1 MLTGGEQEL
10 GGPRNF
16 QVTIARPAPK
26 SSSEAL
32 EWRMKKWLE
41 FFSLWMCCFFLI
53 PSDVQGQVG
62 EASLAGL
69 VSDRTGA
76 VIPQAK
82 VALQGEDGALVRSV
96 TSRQDGT
103 YLIPTLLPGRY
114 TLTVSAGGF
123 ETQRT
128 RPFDLTSGQTA
139 AINFSLKVASS
150 SAQVTVEDI
159 APVLQTTSESIGTT
173 LSSTMITSI
182 PLLGRSFLNAI
193 SLAPGVVPVP
203 PAGSTTNHSP
213 VSQST
218 IPSVFGQ
225 RQKDNNFL
233 MDGVENRDPN
243 LLGVAIYPP
252 PDAIREMTVDSG
264 VGSSAFGHASGATID
279 VVTKSGTPSYHGTLW
294 EYWRNNI
301 LDAKTYFTPSV
312 GTYHWNQF
320 GAEAGG
326 PLLLPWLLHKR
337 NKWYAYGYYEG
348 VRINSPANYLATVP
362 TPAEVSGDFS
372 ADAPSDMSQCKTE
385 VVTDSAGRPFCA
397 LVYNPFVTA
406 DPATGTYTRR
416 PFDDNKIPASM
427 INPSAA
433 AIANYYPK
441 PNYSLPGQS
450 VNWINQSGNHTYGN
464 QWDARVDHQFGER
477 HSFFARYTG
486 ASNPNDSVGLPGV
499 NAHTTDQLVNAVAS
513 DTYVPTKS
521 LVLTARYGVTGV
533 NYFTGNSSPAGLPQ
547 SSGLGAVFPTFLG
560 SEILPPISFDSYT
573 GIPANDTTI
582 GPVFQHSGIVDVQRL
597 AGRHTISFGGAIVHT
612 HEEQGSLAST
622 SLGFLRGQTGDLVA
636 SVPTLQKTS
645 GNAFASFLLGVPD
658 SAARQLGGAFV
669 DQTTYGYG
677 LYLQDTWRNGRL
689 TLNGGI
695 RYDYNAPPVNSYG
708 LGTFYYEKGTYVF
721 DLKNPITGA
730 AATIRRGGITPDR
743 NNFAPRFGFAYQ
755 VTPSTVVRASAGIFY
770 DSFGSNY
777 IQASQSAAGNW
788 PFSSPQ
794 TISHLNATGVNAV
807 LPNPFANFGDPV
819 GSPTT
824 TGCSQCLNVYP
835 ASSRTPYVSEWTL
848 SVQKQFGQSLG
859 VEVAY
864 FGSKGSKLTAQMLDN
879 IAPEPSP
886 NPKNLQ
892 TVRFPG
898 RSPWVLN
905 GYNEFNSNYNGLAV
919 RVQRQYDHGLSY
931 LVAYTYSKN
940 IDQVDNLSSGN
951 IYGTA
956 TENPTRWNGY
966 LNRGLAGFDITHV
979 LSMVGVWKIPGRT
992 HYRLVNGVIS
1002 GWELSDILTLHS
1014 GMPYSVYISGDN
1026 ENVGT
1031 IFGRQSQFPQ
1041 QVGNTH
1047 IGHRTPAE
1055 WFNTA
1060 AFVIPA
1066 YGTRGNVMRNPA
1078 ELKSGGLVNN
1088 DMTLG
1093 KVWNIYRENT
1103 KFELR
1108 GEFFNLFN
1116 HTNFGFP
1123 GQTVGSTNFGQVSST
1138 LNSGRT
1144 VQLAGKIH
1152 F

>member
-1 MLTGGEQEL
+1 MRRSLL
-10 GGPRNF
+10 GVMVLSF
-16 QVTIARPAPK
+16 CL
-26 SSSEAL
+26 AL
-32 EWRMKKWLE
+32 LPLAVRA
-41 FFSLWMCCFFLI
+41 
-53 PSDVQGQVG
+53 QVG
-62 EASLAGL
+62 QSSLAGL
-69 VSDRTGA
+69 VSDPTGA
-76 VIPQAK
+76 VIPGAQI
-82 VALQGEDGALVRSV
+82 ALHGADESV
-96 TSRQDGT
+96 IRTVESRVDGT

-114 TLTVSAGGF
+114 RLTVSASGF
-123 ETQRT
+123 ETQQT
-128 RPFDLTSGQTA
+128 LPFELTSGQTV
-139 AINFSLKVASS
+139 AINFDLKIASS
-150 SAQVTVEDI
+150 TAQVTVQDVVPI
-159 APVLQTTSESIGTT
+159 LQTTSESLSAT
-173 LSSTMITSI
+173 LSGTEMTSI

-264 VGSSAFGHASGATID
+264 VGSSAYGHASGATID

-301 LDAKTYFTPSV
+301 LDAKTYFTPTV
-312 GTYHWNQF
+312 GSYHWNQF

-326 PLLLPWLLHKR
+326 PLLFPWLLHRK
-337 NKWYAYGYYEG
+337 NKWYVYGYYEG
-348 VRINSPANYLATVP
+348 VRITSPANYLATVP
-362 TPAEVSGDFS
+362 TPAEVSGDYS
-372 ADAPSDMSQCKTE
+372 ADAPSDMTQCKTE
-385 VVTDSAGRPFCA
+385 VVQDSGGKPFCA
-397 LVYNPFVTA
+397 LIYNPFATK
-406 DPATGTYTRR
+406 DPVTGTYTRR
-416 PFDDNKIPASM
+416 PFDDNKIPSNL
-427 INPSAA
+427 ISSSAA

-450 VNWINQSGNHTYGN
+450 VNWINQAGTHTNGN
-464 QWDARVDHQFGER
+464 QWSARVDHQFGEK

-486 ASNPNDSVGLPGV
+486 ASNPTDSVGLPGV
-499 NAHTTDQLVNAVAS
+499 NGHSTDRLVNAVAS
-513 DTYVPTKS
+513 DTYVPTKN
-521 LVLTARYGVTGV
+521 LVITARYGVTGV
-533 NYFTGNSSPAGLPQ
+533 DYFTGNSSPAGLAK

-582 GPVFQHSGIVDVQRL
+582 GPVYQHSGIVDVQKMV
-597 AGRHTISFGGAIVHT
+597 GRHTISFGGAVVHT
-612 HEEQGSLAST
+612 HEVQGSLAST
-622 SLGFLRGQTGDLVA
+622 SLSFLRGQTGNLVA
-636 SVPTLQKTS
+636 SIPTFQGTT
-645 GNAFASFLLGVPD
+645 GNAFASFLLGLPD
-658 SAARQLGGAFV
+658 SANRQLGGAVV

-677 LYLQDTWRNGRL
+677 FYLQDTWRNGRL
-689 TLNGGI
+689 TLNGGV

-708 LGTFYYEKGTYVF
+708 LGTFYYEQGDYVF
-721 DLKNPITGA
+721 DQKNPITGA

-755 VTPSTVVRASAGIFY
+755 VAPSTVVRASAGIFFN
-770 DSFGSNY
+770 SFGSNY

-794 TISHLNATGVNAV
+794 SISGLNKTAVNAQ

-819 GSPTT
+819 GRPTT
-824 TGCSQCLNVYP
+824 TGCSQCLNVNP

-848 SVQKQFGQSLG
+848 SIQQQFGQSLAL
-859 VEVAY
+859 EVAY
-864 FGSKGSKLTAQMLDN
+864 FGSKGTKLTAQMLDN
-879 IAPEPSP
+879 IAPTPSP
-886 NPKNLQ
+886 NPNNNQ
-892 TVRFPG
+892 TVKFPG
-898 RSPWVLN
+898 WSPWVLN
-905 GYNEFNSNYNGLAV
+905 GYNEYNSEYNALAV
-919 RVQRQYDHGLSY
+919 RVQRQYVHGLSY
-931 LVAYTYSKN
+931 LVAYTWSKN

-951 IYGTA
+951 IFGTA

-966 LNRGLAGFDITHV
+966 LNRGLAGFDITQI
-979 LSMVGVWKIPGRT
+979 LSMTGTWKIPGHTR
-992 HYRLVNGVIS
+992 YRIVNGVVS
-1002 GWELSDILTLHS
+1002 GWELADILSLHS
-1014 GMPYSVYISGDN
+1014 GMPFSVYISGDN

-1041 QVGNTH
+1041 QVADTR
-1047 IGHRTPAE
+1047 IDHRTPAK

-1060 AFVIPA
+1060 AFVVPA
-1066 YGTRGNVMRNPA
+1066 YGTRGNVVRNPS
-1078 ELKSGGLVNN
+1078 ELKSGGLVND
-1088 DMTLG
+1088 DMTLA
-1093 KVWNIYRENT
+1093 KVWDVYGEST

-1116 HTNFGFP
+1116 HTNLGFP

-1144 VQLAGKIH
+1144 VQLAAKIH

>member
-1 MLTGGEQEL
+1 
-10 GGPRNF
+10 
-16 QVTIARPAPK
+16 
-26 SSSEAL
+26 
-32 EWRMKKWLE
+32 MKR
-41 FFSLWMCCFFLI
+41 SLAFFLLLI
-53 PSDVQGQVG
+53 CCLFLVPLNVQGQVG
-62 EASLAGL
+62 ESSLAGL
-69 VSDRTGA
+69 VSDPTGA
-76 VIPQAK
+76 VIPQAQ
-82 VALQGEDGALVRSV
+82 VALQGQDGSIIRSV

-128 RPFDLTSGQTA
+128 QPFDLTSGQTA
-139 AINFSLKVASS
+139 AINFNLKVANS
-150 SAQVTVEDI
+150 SAQVTVQDI
-159 APVLQTTSESIGTT
+159 TPVLQTTSESIGAT
-173 LSSTMITSI
+173 LSSTELTSI

-264 VGSSAFGHASGATID
+264 VGSSAYGHASGATID

-301 LDAKTYFTPSV
+301 LDAKTYFTPTV

-320 GAEAGG
+320 GAEGGG
-326 PLLLPWLLHKR
+326 PLLFPWLLHKK
-337 NKWYAYGYYEG
+337 NKWYVYGYYEG
-348 VRINSPANYLATVP
+348 VRITSPANYLATVP

-372 ADAPSDMSQCKTE
+372 ADAPSDMTQCTTQ
-385 VVTDSAGRPFCA
+385 VVLDAAGNPFCA
-397 LVYNPFVTA
+397 LIYNPFVTA
-406 DPATGTYTRR
+406 DPVTGTYTRTA
-416 PFDDNKIPASM
+416 FDDNKIPSS
-427 INPSAA
+427 IISSSAA

-450 VNWINQSGNHTYGN
+450 VNWINQSGTHTHGN

-477 HSFFARYTG
+477 HSFLARYTG
-486 ASNPNDSVGLPGV
+486 ASNPNNAVGLPGV
-499 NAHTTDQLVNAVAS
+499 NSHSTDQLVNAEAS
-513 DTYVPTKS
+513 DTYVPTQS
-521 LVLTARYGVTGV
+521 LVVTARYGVTGV
-533 NYFTGNSSPAGLPQ
+533 NYFTGNSSPAGLAQ

-582 GPVFQHSGIVDVQRL
+582 GPVFQHSGIVDVQKL
-597 AGRHTISFGGAIVHT
+597 AGRHTFSFGGAIVHT

-622 SLGFLRGQTGDLVA
+622 SLSFLRGQTGDLVA
-636 SVPTLQKTS
+636 STPTLQGTT
-645 GNAFASFLLGVPD
+645 GNAFASFLLGLPD
-658 SAARQLGGAFV
+658 SANRQLGGAVV
-669 DQTTYGYG
+669 DQSTYGYG
-677 LYLQDTWRNGRL
+677 FYLQDTWRNGRL

-721 DLKNPITGA
+721 DQKNPITGA
-730 AATIRRGGITPDR
+730 AATIRKGGVTPDR

-755 VTPSTVVRASAGIFY
+755 VTPSTVVRASAGVFY

-794 TISHLNATGVNAV
+794 TISDLNATAVNAQ
-807 LPNPFANFGDPV
+807 LPNPFTNFGDPV
-819 GSPTT
+819 GSTTT
-824 TGCSQCLNVYP
+824 TGCSQCLNVDP

-864 FGSKGSKLTAQMLDN
+864 FGSKGTKLTAQMLDN
-879 IAPEPSP
+879 IAPTPSP
-886 NPKNLQ
+886 DPNNPQ

-905 GYNEFNSNYNGLAV
+905 GYNEYNSEYEGLAV
-919 RVQRQYDHGLSY
+919 RVQRQYVHGLSY

-951 IYGTA
+951 IFGTA

-966 LNRGLAGFDITHV
+966 VNRGLAGFDMTHV
-979 LSMVGVWKIPGRT
+979 LSMTGTWKIPGRT
-992 HYRLVNGVIS
+992 RYHVVNGVIS
-1002 GWELSDILTLHS
+1002 GWELADILTFHS
-1014 GMPYSVYISGDN
+1014 GLPYSVYISGDN

-1031 IFGRQSQFPQ
+1031 IYGRQSQFPQ
-1041 QVGNTH
+1041 QVANTH
-1047 IGHRTPAE
+1047 IDHRTPAE

-1060 AFVIPA
+1060 AFVVPA
-1066 YGTRGNVMRNPA
+1066 YGTRGNVVRNPA
-1078 ELKSGGLVNN
+1078 NLKSGGLIDD
-1088 DMTLG
+1088 DMTIG
-1093 KVWNIYRENT
+1093 KMWNVYREDT

-1116 HTNFGFP
+1116 HTNLGFP
-1123 GQTVGSTNFGQVSST
+1123 GQTVGSSNFGQVSST

-1144 VQLAGKIH
+1144 VQLAAKIH

>member
-1 MLTGGEQEL
+1 MRRSLLGVMMLSCCL
-10 GGPRNF
+10 
-16 QVTIARPAPK
+16 
-26 SSSEAL
+26 AL
-32 EWRMKKWLE
+32 LPLAVRA
-41 FFSLWMCCFFLI
+41 
-53 PSDVQGQVG
+53 QVG
-62 EASLAGL
+62 ESSLAGL
-69 VSDRTGA
+69 VSDPTGA
-76 VIPQAK
+76 VVPGAQI
-82 VALQGEDGALVRSV
+82 ALHGADESIVRTV
-96 TSRQDGT
+96 ESRVDGT

-114 TLTVSAGGF
+114 RLTVSAPGF
-123 ETQRT
+123 ETQQT
-128 RPFDLTSGQTA
+128 QPFDLRSGQTA
-139 AINFSLKVASS
+139 AINFDLKLASS
-150 SAQVTVEDI
+150 TTQVTVQDVV
-159 APVLQTTSESIGTT
+159 PVLQTTSESLGAT
-173 LSSTMITSI
+173 LSATEMTSI
-182 PLLGRSFLNAI
+182 PLLGRSFLNAL

-264 VGSSAFGHASGATID
+264 VGSSAYGHASGATID

-301 LDAKTYFTPSV
+301 LDAKTYFTPTV
-312 GTYHWNQF
+312 GAYHWNQF

-326 PLLLPWLLHKR
+326 PLLFPWLLHKE
-337 NKWYAYGYYEG
+337 NKWYVYGYYEG
-348 VRINSPANYLATVP
+348 VRITSPANYLATVP
-362 TPAEVSGDFS
+362 TPAEISGDFS
-372 ADAPSDMSQCKTE
+372 ADAPSDMTQCKTE
-385 VVTDSAGRPFCA
+385 VVLDSAGKPFCA
-397 LVYNPFVTA
+397 LIYNPFVTA
-406 DPATGTYTRR
+406 DPVTGAYTRT
-416 PFDDNKIPASM
+416 PFDDNKVPSNM
-427 INPSAA
+427 INASAA

-450 VNWINQSGNHTYGN
+450 VNWINQAGTHTNGN
-464 QWDARVDHQFGER
+464 QWNARVDHHFGEK

-486 ASNPNDSVGLPGV
+486 ASNPTDSVGLPGV
-499 NAHTTDQLVNAVAS
+499 NGHSTDHLVNAVAS
-513 DTYVPTKS
+513 DTWVPTNN
-521 LVLTARYGVTGV
+521 LVVTARYGVAGV
-533 NYFTGNSSPAGLPQ
+533 DYFTGNSSPAGLAQ

-582 GPVFQHSGIVDVQRL
+582 GPVYQHSGIVDVQKM

-612 HEEQGSLAST
+612 HEVQGSLAST
-622 SLGFLRGQTGDLVA
+622 SLSFLRGQTGGLVA
-636 SVPTLQKTS
+636 STPTFQGTS
-645 GNAFASFLLGVPD
+645 GNAFASFLLGLPD
-658 SAARQLGGAFV
+658 SANRQLGGAVV

-708 LGTFYYEKGTYVF
+708 LGTFYYEQGDYVF
-721 DLKNPITGA
+721 DQKNPITGA
-730 AATIRRGGITPDR
+730 AATIRKGGITPDR
-743 NNFAPRFGFAYQ
+743 NNFAPRFGIAYQ
-755 VTPSTVVRASAGIFY
+755 VTPSTVVRSSVGIFF

-794 TISHLNATGVNAV
+794 SISGLNKTDINAQ
-807 LPNPFANFGDPV
+807 LPNPFTNFGDPV
-819 GSPTT
+819 GKPTT
-824 TGCSQCLNVYP
+824 TGCSQCLNVNP
-835 ASSRTPYVSEWTL
+835 ATSRTPYVSEWTL

-864 FGSKGSKLTAQMLDN
+864 FGSKGTKLTAQMLDN
-879 IAPEPSP
+879 IAPTPSP
-886 NPKNLQ
+886 DPNNLQ

-898 RSPWVLN
+898 WSPWVLN
-905 GYNEFNSNYNGLAV
+905 GYNEYNSNYNALAV
-919 RVQRQYDHGLSY
+919 RVQRQYTHGLSY

-951 IYGTA
+951 IFGTA

-966 LNRGLAGFDITHV
+966 INRGLAGFDMTHV
-979 LSMVGVWKIPGRT
+979 LSMMGTWHIPVQTGS
-992 HYRLVNGVIS
+992 RLVNGVIS
-1002 GWELSDILTLHS
+1002 GWELSDILSFRS
-1014 GMPYSVYISGDN
+1014 GMPFSVYISGDN

-1041 QVGNTH
+1041 QVAGTH
-1047 IGHRTPAE
+1047 IDHRTPAG

-1060 AFVIPA
+1060 AFVVPA
-1066 YGTRGNVMRNPA
+1066 YGTRGNVVRNPA
-1078 ELKSGGLVNN
+1078 ELKSGGLIN
-1088 DMTLG
+1088 DDLTLG
-1093 KVWNIYRENT
+1093 KAWNIYHENT

-1116 HTNFGFP
+1116 HTNLGFP

-1144 VQLAGKIH
+1144 VQLAAKIH

>member
-1 MLTGGEQEL
+1 MRRSLL
-10 GGPRNF
+10 G
-16 QVTIARPAPK
+16 VVVL
-26 SSSEAL
+26 SCCLAL
-32 EWRMKKWLE
+32 FPLAVRA
-41 FFSLWMCCFFLI
+41 
-53 PSDVQGQVG
+53 QVG
-62 EASLAGL
+62 QSSLAGL
-69 VSDRTGA
+69 VSDPTGA
-76 VIPQAK
+76 VVPGAQI
-82 VALQGEDGALVRSV
+82 ALHGADESV
-96 TSRQDGT
+96 IRTVESRVDGT

-114 TLTVSAGGF
+114 RLTVSASGF
-123 ETQRT
+123 ETQQT
-128 RPFDLTSGQTA
+128 LPFELRSGQTA
-139 AINFSLKVASS
+139 AINFDLKIASS
-150 SAQVTVEDI
+150 TAQVTVQDVVPI
-159 APVLQTTSESIGTT
+159 LQTTSESLSAT
-173 LSSTMITSI
+173 LSGAEMTSI

-264 VGSSAFGHASGATID
+264 VGSSAYGHASGATID

-312 GTYHWNQF
+312 GSYHWNQF

-326 PLLLPWLLHKR
+326 PLLFPWLLHRK
-337 NKWYAYGYYEG
+337 NKWYVYGYYEG
-348 VRINSPANYLATVP
+348 VRITSPANYLATVP

-372 ADAPSDMSQCKTE
+372 ADAPSDMRQCKTE
-385 VVTDSAGRPFCA
+385 VVQDSGGKPFCA
-397 LVYNPFVTA
+397 LIYNPFVTA
-406 DPATGTYTRR
+406 NPVTGTYTRR
-416 PFDDNKIPASM
+416 PFDDNKIPSSM
-427 INPSAA
+427 ISASAA

-441 PNYSLPGQS
+441 PNYSISGQS
-450 VNWINQSGNHTYGN
+450 VNWINQAGTHTNGN
-464 QWDARVDHQFGER
+464 QWSARVDHQFGEK

-486 ASNPNDSVGLPGV
+486 ANNPTDSVGLPGV
-499 NAHTTDQLVNAVAS
+499 NGHSTDHLVNAVAS

-521 LVLTARYGVTGV
+521 LVITARYGVTGV
-533 NYFTGNSSPAGLPQ
+533 DYFTGNSSPAGLAK

-582 GPVFQHSGIVDVQRL
+582 GPVYQHSGIVDVEKM

-612 HEEQGSLAST
+612 HEVQGSLAST
-622 SLGFLRGQTGDLVA
+622 SLSFLRGQTGNLVA
-636 SVPTLQKTS
+636 SIPTFQGTT
-645 GNAFASFLLGVPD
+645 GNAFASFLLGLPD
-658 SAARQLGGAFV
+658 SANRQLGGAVV

-677 LYLQDTWRNGRL
+677 FYLQDTWRNGRL
-689 TLNGGI
+689 TLNGGV

-708 LGTFYYEKGTYVF
+708 LGTFYYEQGDYVF
-721 DLKNPITGA
+721 DQKNPITGA
-730 AATIRRGGITPDR
+730 PATIRRGGITPDR

-755 VTPSTVVRASAGIFY
+755 FTPSTVVRASAGVFFN
-770 DSFGSNY
+770 SFGSNY

-794 TISHLNATGVNAV
+794 SISGLNKTAVNAQ

-819 GSPTT
+819 GRPTT
-824 TGCSQCLNVYP
+824 TGCSQCLNVNP

-848 SVQKQFGQSLG
+848 SLQQQFGQSLAL
-859 VEVAY
+859 EVAY
-864 FGSKGSKLTAQMLDN
+864 FGSKGTKLTAQMLDN
-879 IAPEPSP
+879 IAPTPSPSP
-886 NPKNLQ
+886 NNPK

-898 RSPWVLN
+898 WSPWVLN
-905 GYNEFNSNYNGLAV
+905 GYNEYNSEYNALAV
-919 RVQRQYDHGLSY
+919 RLQRQYTRGLSY
-931 LVAYTYSKN
+931 LVAYTWSKN

-951 IYGTA
+951 IFGTA

-966 LNRGLAGFDITHV
+966 LNRGLAGFDITQI
-979 LSMVGVWKIPGRT
+979 LSMTGTWKIPGHTR
-992 HYRLVNGVIS
+992 YRMINGVVS
-1002 GWELSDILTLHS
+1002 GWELADILSIHS
-1014 GMPYSVYISGDN
+1014 GMPFSVYISGDN

-1041 QVGNTH
+1041 QVADSRIN
-1047 IGHRTPAE
+1047 HRTPAQ

-1060 AFVIPA
+1060 AFVVPA
-1066 YGTRGNVMRNPA
+1066 YGTRGNVVRNPS
-1078 ELKSGGLVNN
+1078 ELKSGGLVND
-1088 DMTLG
+1088 DMTIA
-1093 KVWNIYRENT
+1093 KVWNVYREDT

-1116 HTNFGFP
+1116 HTNLGFP

-1144 VQLAGKIH
+1144 VQLAAKIH

>member
-1 MLTGGEQEL
+1 MRRSLL
-10 GGPRNF
+10 GVMVLSF
-16 QVTIARPAPK
+16 CLA
-26 SSSEAL
+26 
-32 EWRMKKWLE
+32 WLP
-41 FFSLWMCCFFLI
+41 LA
-53 PSDVQGQVG
+53 VRAQVG
-62 EASLAGL
+62 QSSLAGL
-69 VSDRTGA
+69 VSDPTGA
-76 VIPQAK
+76 VIPGAQI
-82 VALQGEDGALVRSV
+82 ALHGADESV
-96 TSRQDGT
+96 IRTVESRVDGT

-114 TLTVSAGGF
+114 RLTVSASGF
-123 ETQRT
+123 ETQQT
-128 RPFDLTSGQTA
+128 LPFELTSGQTV
-139 AINFSLKVASS
+139 AINFDLKIASS
-150 SAQVTVEDI
+150 TAQVTVQDVVPI
-159 APVLQTTSESIGTT
+159 LQTTSESLSAT
-173 LSSTMITSI
+173 LSGTEMTSI

-264 VGSSAFGHASGATID
+264 VGSSAYGHASGATID

-301 LDAKTYFTPSV
+301 LDAKTYFTPTV
-312 GTYHWNQF
+312 GSYHWNQF

-326 PLLLPWLLHKR
+326 PLLFPWLLHRK
-337 NKWYAYGYYEG
+337 NKWYVYGYYEG
-348 VRINSPANYLATVP
+348 VRITSPANYLATVP
-362 TPAEVSGDFS
+362 TPAEVSGDYS
-372 ADAPSDMSQCKTE
+372 ADAPSDMTQCKTE
-385 VVTDSAGRPFCA
+385 VVQDSGGKPFCA
-397 LVYNPFVTA
+397 LIYNPFATK
-406 DPATGTYTRR
+406 DPVTGTYTRR
-416 PFDDNKIPASM
+416 PFDDNKIPSNL
-427 INPSAA
+427 ISSSAA

-450 VNWINQSGNHTYGN
+450 VNWINQAGTHTNGN
-464 QWDARVDHQFGER
+464 QWSARVDHQFGEK

-486 ASNPNDSVGLPGV
+486 ASNPTDSVGLPGV
-499 NAHTTDQLVNAVAS
+499 NGHSTDRLVNAVAS
-513 DTYVPTKS
+513 DTYVPTKN
-521 LVLTARYGVTGV
+521 LVITARYGVTGV
-533 NYFTGNSSPAGLPQ
+533 DYFTGNSSPAGLAK

-582 GPVFQHSGIVDVQRL
+582 GPVYQHSGIVDVQKMV
-597 AGRHTISFGGAIVHT
+597 GRHTISFGGAVVHT
-612 HEEQGSLAST
+612 HEVQGSLAST
-622 SLGFLRGQTGDLVA
+622 SLSFLRGQTGNLVA
-636 SVPTLQKTS
+636 SIPTFQGTT
-645 GNAFASFLLGVPD
+645 GNAFASFLLGLPD
-658 SAARQLGGAFV
+658 SANRQLGGAVV

-677 LYLQDTWRNGRL
+677 FYLQDTWRNGRL
-689 TLNGGI
+689 TLNGGV

-708 LGTFYYEKGTYVF
+708 LGTFYYEQGNYVF
-721 DLKNPITGA
+721 DQKNPITGA

-755 VTPSTVVRASAGIFY
+755 VAPSTVVRASAGIFFN
-770 DSFGSNY
+770 SFGSNY

-794 TISHLNATGVNAV
+794 SISGLNKTAVNAQ

-819 GSPTT
+819 GRPTT
-824 TGCSQCLNVYP
+824 TGCSQCLNVNP

-848 SVQKQFGQSLG
+848 SIQQQFGQSLAL
-859 VEVAY
+859 EVAY
-864 FGSKGSKLTAQMLDN
+864 FGSKGTKLTAQMLDN
-879 IAPEPSP
+879 IAPTPSP
-886 NPKNLQ
+886 NPNNNQ
-892 TVRFPG
+892 TVKFPG
-898 RSPWVLN
+898 WSPWVLN
-905 GYNEFNSNYNGLAV
+905 GYNEYNSEYNALAV
-919 RVQRQYDHGLSY
+919 RVQRQYVHGLSY
-931 LVAYTYSKN
+931 LVAYTWSKN

-951 IYGTA
+951 IFGTA

-966 LNRGLAGFDITHV
+966 LNRGLAGFDITQI
-979 LSMVGVWKIPGRT
+979 LSMTGTWKIPGHTR
-992 HYRLVNGVIS
+992 YRIVNGVVS
-1002 GWELSDILTLHS
+1002 GWELADILSLHS
-1014 GMPYSVYISGDN
+1014 GMPFSVYISGDN

-1041 QVGNTH
+1041 QVADTR
-1047 IGHRTPAE
+1047 IDHRTPAK

-1060 AFVIPA
+1060 AFVVPA
-1066 YGTRGNVMRNPA
+1066 YGTRGNVVRNPS
-1078 ELKSGGLVNN
+1078 ELKSGGLVND
-1088 DMTLG
+1088 DMTLA
-1093 KVWNIYRENT
+1093 KVWDVYGEST

-1116 HTNFGFP
+1116 HTNLGFP

-1144 VQLAGKIH
+1144 VQLAAKIH